1 MSKALETL
9 AAGDKTMREF
19 VAAAADV
26 AEENKRMRA
35 LLERQYDINVAPYSE
50 DGNDDWLKAGDG
62 LHADIA
68 QFLGRPAGIECGGN
82 KT

>member
-9 AAGDKTMREF
+9 AAGDKAMREF
-19 VAAAADV
+19 IAAAADV

-35 LLERQYDINVAPYSE
+35 LLERQYDMNVAPYSE
-50 DGNDDWLKAGDG
+50 DGNDDWLKAGDT

-68 QFLGRPAGIECGGN
+68 KFLGRPAGCFTAGEMP
-82 KT
+82 